1 MNRKVEKI
9 SMIGYSLGG
18 LILRYAIGILGKRG
32 IFDQIKPEV
41 SCVVGDNPCCLLE

>member
-32 IFDQIKPEV
+32 IFDQAKPEV
-41 SCVVGDNPCCLLE
+41 NCAAGDDRCYLIE